1 MTTEN
6 AVVATEGTEVTAAPK
21 AKKVKAPKEA
31 KPKVQISVAMIEAD
45 LINGLNR
52 DEIAEKY
59 EAPRTVINRFF
70 KHPALKGKRPKHKSQ
85 FELVVDGEVIPVSAI
100 PNEKTVKPATE
111 EILAEDTQAAI
122 APASGSIADRVTEG
136 NGI

>member
-6 AVVATEGTEVTAAPK
+6 AVVGTEGTPAPK
-21 AKKVKAPKEA
+21 AKKVKAPKEN
-31 KPKVQISVAMIEAD
+31 KPKIQITVDMIKTD

-59 EAPRTVINRFF
+59 KAPRTVINRFF
-70 KHPALKGKRPKHKSQ
+70 KHPALKGLRPKHKSQ
-85 FELVVDGEVIPVSAI
+85 FELVVDGEVVPVSAI

-111 EILAEDTQAAI
+111 EIVATEDTQAAI

>member
-6 AVVATEGTEVTAAPK
+6 TGAISEVATTPTPK
-21 AKKVKAPKEA
+21 AKKVKEV
-31 KPKVQISVAMIEAD
+31 KPKIQISVEMIKTD

-59 EAPRTVINRFF
+59 NAPRTVINRFF
-70 KHPALKGKRPKHKSQ
+70 KHESLKGLRPKHKSQ
-85 FELVVDGEVIPVSAI
+85 FELVVDGEVVPVNAI
-100 PNEKTVKPATE
+100 PNEKTVKPEAEVIEAAT
-111 EILAEDTQAAI
+111 DTQAAI
-122 APASGSIADRVTEG
+122 APASGSIADRVTEA